1 MGSVSFVFV
10 VFCFLF
16 LLLLLSWFC
25 VVHVAATSSDDQRY
39 HSLDALL
46 RRNHENVMTGALY
59 DDDDYG
65 ADGCIS
71 VLIYD
76 NDDCSGPVKKL
87 VRAPVK
93 AESNCGR

>member
-1 MGSVSFVFV
+1 MKSSRTTTFWNVF
-10 VFCFLF
+10 
-16 LLLLLSWFC
+16 LSTVTAVC

-46 RRNHENVMTGALY
+46 RRSHENGMTGALY
-59 DDDDYG
+59 DDDDYD